1 MKIDWISNINSTIC
15 LNYSNTKYFKL
26 FVATLDMGLPK
37 KESTYN
43 DHQNMKQ
50 CFPLFYESYPHTWMK
65 VHFFS
70 MSKTTKLI
78 FAWFTSTRE
87 MWFYVIADEGFP
99 KALKGWQNI
108 QMNSFFTNSTK
119 NLNWY
124 FVHLYDLLH
133 KQHKYT
139 YQQWMSNE
147 HKFIKLKY

>member
-1 MKIDWISNINSTIC
+1 MSQLFEYQILQIICCNS
-15 LNYSNTKYFKL
+15 
-26 FVATLDMGLPK
+26 GLGLTQKRIHIQWSPEHETMFSPFLRVLPSYMN
-37 KESTYN
+37 EST
-43 DHQNMKQ
+43 
-50 CFPLFYESYPHTWMK
+50 L
-65 VHFFS
+65 FS

-87 MWFYVIADEGFP
+87 MWFFVIADEGFR